1 MTAQV
6 SESLNVKW
14 WLVLIEGIAVLILG
28 ILFITSPGITLA
40 TTVVFLGIYWLVDG
54 IISIVRIFT
63 KSTDTHWGWLLA
75 RGILG
80 ILAGILVLQH
90 PLVATFMVPAVL
102 VTVLGIDGIIIGT
115 IGLVQAFKG
124 GGWSA
129 GILGVLSILFG
140 LILLFNVQIG
150 VLVLPFVLGILGLI
164 GGIVLIVM
172 SFKLRKEGKVA
183 LVA

>member
-1 MTAQV
+1 VTAQV
-6 SESLNVKW
+6 SESHDVKW

-28 ILFITSPGITLA
+28 ILFITSPGVTLA

-80 ILAGILVLQH
+80 IIAGILVLQH

-102 VTVLGIDGIIIGT
+102 VIVLGIDGIVIGT

-129 GILGVLSILFG
+129 GILGALSILFG

-172 SFKLRKEGKVA
+172 SFKLRQEGKVA
-183 LVA
+183 AVA